1 MQYITPDELTP
12 QKDHCDDGSGGLLKL
27 RGSARKMQSQ
37 VHTSNKL
44 ISGIKKI
51 MFSLMGG
58 KEILLAWPGTSCGI
72 CDRQADSVQ
81 N

>member
-37 VHTSNKL
+37 INKFTRNQL
-44 ISGIKKI
+44 INPGSKKY
-51 MFSLMGG
+51 
-58 KEILLAWPGTSCGI
+58 
-72 CDRQADSVQ
+72 V
-81 N
+81 